1 MKQKLKWLAIVL
13 AVSLLGFGTA
23 LFLMRTHARITPESW
38 RQIEIGMTE
47 NQVEE
52 ILGVP
57 GMGLDQLHHFLTSV
71 VLSEPIGYC
80 TRLENWQIRLGLDQQ
95 DTHRFWTSQRHCLQ
109 IGFDGTGKLRGKVL
123 WESGKPSSIID
134 RLRDWLGW

>member
-1 MKQKLKWLAIVL
+1 MIAVGTMKRKLKWIAVLLIVL
-13 AVSLLGFGTA
+13 LAGMAAA
-23 LFLMRTHARITPESW
+23 LFLWPRDQITLESW
-38 RQIEIGMTE
+38 KKIRIGMTE

-71 VLSEPIGYC
+71 VLSEPIGYG

-109 IGFDGTGKLRGKVL
+109 IGFDG
-123 WESGKPSSIID
+123 SG
-134 RLRDWLGW
+134 